1 MYSLYTYHFG
11 DDFML
16 NMIKNAKPEEMNDI
30 LLAVRERYQELFPDW
45 EVIIISLEKAV
56 DKNEQL
62 DRMIALMERL
72 KEV

>member
-1 MYSLYTYHFG
+1 
-11 DDFML
+11 ML

-30 LLAVRERYQELFPDW
+30 LLAARERYQELFPDW

>member
-1 MYSLYTYHFG
+1 
-11 DDFML
+11 ML

>member
-1 MYSLYTYHFG
+1 MSVLSE
-11 DDFML
+11 
-16 NMIKNAKPEEMNDI
+16 IKNAKPEEMNDI